1 MAETFKQ
8 QRLLDRDE
16 ASVVIYGLSG
26 RDDNDVAR
34 TQRILEYIG
43 YNGPVIRVHRM
54 GRLSS
59 AAPTNS
65 KPNKTKTRP
74 VKVQLESKAD
84 CQYVLSQAR
93 WLREN
98 PAMANIYIS
107 QLLSR
112 EEIERVKA
120 LRRHCESLKKS
131 AVSDKK
137 GRKRFVVLSGKLMFR
152 ADSGKL
158 EPYYD
163 KTANSSTLISSDVGT
178 KVNLATETKN

>member
-1 MAETFKQ
+1 M
-8 QRLLDRDE
+8 
-16 ASVVIYGLSG
+16 
-26 RDDNDVAR
+26 
-34 TQRILEYIG
+34 
-43 YNGPVIRVHRM
+43 
-54 GRLSS
+54 
-59 AAPTNS
+59 
-65 KPNKTKTRP
+65 
-74 VKVQLESKAD
+74 QLECKAD
-84 CQYVLSQAR
+84 CQYVLSQAK

-120 LRRHCESLKKS
+120 LRRHCESLNKS
-131 AVSDKK
+131 AVGDIK

-163 KTANSSTLISSDVGT
+163 KNRRQQYIDII
-178 KVNLATETKN
+178 